1 MEKKRNKNL
10 KTSRELYAPGEEKI
24 LSQNISEADY
34 ESRKQAK
41 DNNKSD
47 KN

>member
-10 KTSRELYAPGEEKI
+10 KTSRQLYAPGEEKI
-24 LSQNISEADY
+24 LSQNISETDY

-41 DNNKSD
+41 DNNKKD
-47 KN
+47 NH